1 MVYGYCIKWGGKWQ
15 EKTAYNEYQ
24 SLYASFPAYNVIRK
38 AINKPK
44 YSISYGDRKSK
55 GILCVYIC
63 A

>member
-1 MVYGYCIKWGGKWQ
+1 MGRKMARK
-15 EKTAYNEYQ
+15 KAYNEYQ
-24 SLYASFPAYNVIRK
+24 SLYASFPDYNVIRK
-38 AINKPK
+38 SINKPK